1 MSRRGAWLPVAGWC
15 LLIFALSAFPL
26 RVDAGALPGGDKAAH
41 VGEYAV
47 LGFLLA
53 RALRATRPGLGGGA
67 IVAGAVLLGALYG
80 ATDEFHQTFVPERSA
95 SLGDLAADAA
105 GSFLGALARA
115 VTSRASPAPPS
126 TPRA

>member
-1 MSRRGAWLPVAGWC
+1 MSRRAAWLPVAGWC

-26 RVDAGALPGGDKAAH
+26 RVGTGAIPGGDKAAH

-53 RALRATRPGLGGGA
+53 RALRATRPGPGGGA
-67 IVAGAVLLGALYG
+67 IVATAALLGTLYG
-80 ATDEFHQTFVPERSA
+80 ASDEFHQSFVPERTA
-95 SLGDLAADAA
+95 TLGDLAADAA
-105 GSFLGALARA
+105 GSLLGAIVRA